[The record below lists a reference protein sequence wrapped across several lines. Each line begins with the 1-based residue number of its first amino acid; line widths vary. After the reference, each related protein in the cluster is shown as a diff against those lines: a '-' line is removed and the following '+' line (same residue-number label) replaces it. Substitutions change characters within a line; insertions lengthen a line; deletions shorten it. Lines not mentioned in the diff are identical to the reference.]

1 MLFASHPGGMTE
13 ISRWLSKATPPDTDS
28 DIVLCIPEGCQRS
41 RLADH
46 QPGGRGSCRAARA
59 RPRPLAFAAPQE
71 PRPRAMNT
79 MEVIVRR
86 VSDVPVARSSRRS
99 ATEIRPARHRPD
111 LGKTRVSRSSRR
123 RNSSRGATSPT
134 RSISEK
140 STTVRPSLHFDPVHS
155 TGLALPKS
163 GYPSQWALWHS
174 VPSSAGGRI
183 SPKLRFARMP
193 DRSERADVSP
203 PYSSDVL
210 RPNDGFATDQ
220 APPNTLD

>member
-46 QPGGRGSCRAARA
+46 QPGGRSSCRAARA

-71 PRPRAMNT
+71 PRPSAVNT
-79 MEVIVRR
+79 MEVIVGH
-86 VSDVPVARSSRRS
+86 VFEVPVVRSSRRS
-99 ATEIRPARHRPD
+99 ATEIPPARHRPD
-111 LGKTRVSRSSRR
+111 LGKTRVSRSALR
-123 RNSSRGATSPT
+123 RNASRGATSPT
-134 RSISEK
+134 RSNSQK
-140 STTVRPSLHFDPVHS
+140 SPTDRLSLRLNRVHGS
-155 TGLALPKS
+155 GLALPKS
-163 GYPSQWALWHS
+163 GYPSQWALWHW

-210 RPNDGFATDQ
+210 RPNDGFATDR